1 VTLKKVGFDAYKYRA
16 VKTTE
21 AQGGRV
27 IVIFVALPSQIHT
40 LRISIVILFCGMVEC
55 LSL

>member
-1 VTLKKVGFDAYKYRA
+1 MTLKKVGFDAYKYRA